1 MQITFK
7 TKRGAVVL
15 SLQKL
20 RLFRRVA
27 VLEERVDKLER
38 ILMQPVETEGRTVES
53 HERNGGRLPEADF
66 SASDAFVEWTEGEEV
81 AKRMREERLRGAEE
95 RAERGG
101 DGV

>member
-1 MQITFK
+1 MQVKIK
-7 TKRGAVVL
+7 TKRGTVEL

-27 VLEERVDKLER
+27 VLEERVAKLER
-38 ILMQPVETEGRTVES
+38 ILMQPAETECRPVES

-66 SASDAFVEWTEGEEV
+66 SASDVFTEWTEGEEV